1 MTSTS
6 PCLSTSPCETSS
18 CANPIT
24 ERPRYFPR
32 QIITPDDLMLEQEYF
47 RNKLRRHNRL
57 MHGWGVV
64 CGANVLLTPQP
75 GSSSQATAYVPW
87 TVTVCSGY
95 VLGPYGDEIL
105 IDCCKTV
112 DLRTSGTSGVTGDPC
127 VQPVDPWCTE
137 VIVQRDTSK
146 PLYVAVK
153 YKECRTRPVRVQPM
167 GCGCNDNTCEYSR
180 LQDGY
185 EIGILTACPDSA
197 TAVKTAPDDN
207 ILSSSAQTPDCPEC
221 PSSPWVVLAEVTL
234 DPDGTVTT
242 VNNCTCR
249 RIVASFGNF
258 WRECTANLTP
268 IHKLLPPAGL
278 DLNKIAPGTT
288 GDITLNLPGVDP
300 TEKLTADLG
309 PGIVVN
315 SFKPAATA
323 GDWTLNFT
331 VQPTAPAGQR
341 VLTVTAPTSSLVV
354 REAVNV
360 MPVLQLKSAAPAAPA
375 EAPAGTEKADAGGKK
390 SKGGSSSRPK

>member
-1 MTSTS
+1 
-6 PCLSTSPCETSS
+6 
-18 CANPIT
+18 
-24 ERPRYFPR
+24 
-32 QIITPDDLMLEQEYF
+32 
-47 RNKLRRHNRL
+47 
-57 MHGWGVV
+57 
-64 CGANVLLTPQP
+64 
-75 GSSSQATAYVPW
+75 
-87 TVTVCSGY
+87 
-95 VLGPYGDEIL
+95 
-105 IDCCKTV
+105 
-112 DLRTSGTSGVTGDPC
+112 
-127 VQPVDPWCTE
+127 
-137 VIVQRDTSK
+137 
-146 PLYVAVK
+146 
-153 YKECRTRPVRVQPM
+153 M

-207 ILSSSAQTPDCPEC
+207 ILSGSAQTPDCPEC

-300 TEKLTADLG
+300 AEKLTADLG

-390 SKGGSSSRPK
+390 SKGGGSSRPK